1 MYCAYL
7 LYIPGSSLVHTLFSV
22 RVRHVIPVY
31 HVLHIPPLHSS
42 TVLQYLLFVYAV
54 VCSLAFFKIKPD
66 DQVLAPLQICNAS
79 GCKSG
84 LYDVFGRRME
94 EGVRQP

>member
-1 MYCAYL
+1 MYCTYL
-7 LYIPGSSLVHTLFSV
+7 LYIVVHTVVSV

-31 HVLHIPPLHSS
+31 HVLHVPPLHS
-42 TVLQYLLFVYAV
+42 TIVQYFLFVYAV

-66 DQVLAPLQICNAS
+66 DQVLVPLQIFNAS

-84 LYDVFGRRME
+84 LDVVFRRRKE
-94 EGVRQP
+94 